1 MGGLLDTE
9 QLDVVMRSLGLKPTT
24 KENWKQYV
32 KEHEF
37 KRVNEIGK
45 GQIDFEDFLFLIDKK
60 EQDKDTRGQ
69 LVAAFE
75 VFDEGHTGVIKT
87 SDLKHMMISLGN
99 KLTPAE
105 IDEMILEAD
114 VEGNGE
120 IRYQEFIDVIMTE

>member
-1 MGGLLDTE
+1 
-9 QLDVVMRSLGLKPTT
+9 MRSLGLKPPTR
-24 KENWKQYV
+24 KDWRRFM

-37 KRVNEIGK
+37 KRVNEYGK

-60 EQDKDTRGQ
+60 TQDKDTRAQ

-75 VFDEGHTGVIKT
+75 VFDEGHTGVIRT